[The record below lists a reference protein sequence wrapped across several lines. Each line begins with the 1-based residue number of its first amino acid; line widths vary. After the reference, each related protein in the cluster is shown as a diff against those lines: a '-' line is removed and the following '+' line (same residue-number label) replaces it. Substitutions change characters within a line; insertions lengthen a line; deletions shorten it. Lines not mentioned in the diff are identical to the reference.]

1 MNSLVGMERVIEEKG
16 DWISRGAS
24 EARWR
29 STRWDLCGQACNWR
43 EGKSLNLDQYLS
55 LQQEER
61 AKHLHAERREE
72 EPSPLTGS
80 KSIRRRESRGGGGDV
95 AANAGHMCTCDVG
108 PSELWHRW
116 EEDGEKED
124 AKVGERQWQREG
136 EGERERERERGDQHV
151 EIQPWRQSHQRSREL
166 WECKLNYTGRDSQV
180 WTCRKHCTWGS
191 VCVCVCVS
199 LWCKQVHTEIKR
211 WRAEVGKK
219 ERKKEREKER
229 NKQTNKQ
236 TNKQRTFT

>member
-136 EGERERERERGDQHV
+136 EGERERERERERRSTCWDTTLETEPPEKQRIMGVQIKLH
-151 EIQPWRQSHQRSREL
+151 RKGQSGLDLQETLHMGLGVR
-166 WECKLNYTGRDSQV
+166 
-180 WTCRKHCTWGS
+180 
-191 VCVCVCVS
+191 VCVCFSVM
-199 LWCKQVHTEIKR
+199 
-211 WRAEVGKK
+211 
-219 ERKKEREKER
+219 
-229 NKQTNKQ
+229 
-236 TNKQRTFT
+236 